1 MAEALPLSTF
11 GILLESCAELSVNK
25 ACLFSSLVNW
35 SWGIPLEVMGTNEGG
50 EMMQT
55 EEESWESWSSAHGL
69 CLNLQ
74 ILLIQSVHTIFPDDG
89 VLQCMPVGC
98 NVMRQTT
105 SDSRWRNHVV

>member
-11 GILLESCAELSVNK
+11 GLLLESCAELSVNK

-55 EEESWESWSSAHGL
+55 EEES
-69 CLNLQ
+69 
-74 ILLIQSVHTIFPDDG
+74 
-89 VLQCMPVGC
+89 
-98 NVMRQTT
+98 
-105 SDSRWRNHVV
+105 